1 MSHEQFMT
9 FYWPELR
16 NTVIELIE
24 NNCVPCLLWEGDCT
38 SRMEF
43 IGDIPEGKAIYWFEQ
58 GDLFKAKEILGDV
71 VCLRGNVPPSLLNTG
86 TPDDV
91 DEYCKKLIQMVGRGG
106 GFILDGAIGIPDEAL
121 LENVVAMAES
131 VKKYGN

>member
-1 MSHEQFMT
+1 MIFRRE
-9 FYWPELR
+9 
-16 NTVIELIE
+16 
-24 NNCVPCLLWEGDCT
+24 
-38 SRMEF
+38 
-43 IGDIPEGKAIYWFEQ
+43 KAIYWFEQ

-71 VCLRGNVPPSLLNTG
+71 VCLRDNVPPSLLNTG